1 MARSLPG
8 PDLGLSLLERKD
20 WELFWRYPMMRG
32 YGASPS
38 SRRLVYMGLLKY
50 LHGDSAGSEECIRRA
65 ETAIRSWY
73 P

>member
-1 MARSLPG
+1 
-8 PDLGLSLLERKD
+8 
-20 WELFWRYPMMRG
+20 MMRG

-73 P
+73 PEHFQATYKEWIEQVKARLNPTRAPS